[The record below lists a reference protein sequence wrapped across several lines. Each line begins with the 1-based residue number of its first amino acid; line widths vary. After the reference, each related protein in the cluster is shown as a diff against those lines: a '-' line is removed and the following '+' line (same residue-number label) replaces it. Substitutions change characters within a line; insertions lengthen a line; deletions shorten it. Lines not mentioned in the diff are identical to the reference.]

1 MGFKFWNEYV
11 GKKFGLL
18 KVLEIIEP
26 EQAKKLLGLEVG
38 RTYFAC
44 KCKCGEVKYLLAGN
58 VKSGAVASCG
68 SKACKAE
75 LLKLKRKKSGWEY
88 ERKNMPRAAI
98 VERLQPKWYCKRPV
112 TDCII
117 NRDCHLCCKECD
129 RSCHH
134 DVCQKCPEQC
144 GNSRR
149 RKKNE

>member
-26 EQAKKLLGLEVG
+26 KQAKNLLGLEVG

-44 KCKCGEVKYLLAGN
+44 KCKCGEVKFLPAGN
-58 VKSGAVASCG
+58 VKSGAIASCG

-75 LLKLKRKKSGWEY
+75 LLKLKRKKSGWEH
-88 ERKNMPRAAI
+88 ERENMPKAAI

-112 TDCII
+112 TDCVI